1 MFIHYGVVSRTGEDG
16 GERVERIRQAQEE
29 SPAWPLETPWQA
41 DLERILTG
49 PAEPLHRLK
58 PAEITRSSDV
68 LARRTSGE
76 RMFDEARVVC
86 YWYLT
91 PASTLQLSVVLPSE
105 DSGGET
111 ILGVILSAD
120 VLSDRSWE
128 IAEAGEMLRDSPMLT
143 ALAELFGSAD

>member
-1 MFIHYGVVSRTGEDG
+1 
-16 GERVERIRQAQEE
+16 
-29 SPAWPLETPWQA
+29 
-41 DLERILTG
+41 
-49 PAEPLHRLK
+49 
-58 PAEITRSSDV
+58 
-68 LARRTSGE
+68 
-76 RMFDEARVVC
+76 MFDEARVVC